1 MAIAATTAA
10 LASAGIGAG
19 ASLYGSKR
27 NRDSQRRAAE
37 QANIMAEDRT
47 ERSLAGLRPGYEQAM
62 QSQQFG
68 YGESDRINQ
77 EALERAMMMRGSTF
91 MPQMQAFEGG
101 NLAAQEANLA
111 SLPAMRA
118 AILGGTMPEMM
129 QPRSLPMDMSSLD
142 FLINPQ
148 AQQFRQMPNQQMP
161 RQQMMPNMQQMP
173 RGQRMQ
179 RDGMFADR
187 PQLQFNRVPFDMP

>member
-1 MAIAATTAA
+1 MGIEAAVI
-10 LASAGIGAG
+10 SAGIGAG

-27 NRDSQRRAAE
+27 NRDSQRRSAD
-37 QANIMAEDRT
+37 QANMMAEART
-47 ERSLAGLRPGYEQAM
+47 NRALAGLQPGFEQAM

-68 YGESDRINQ
+68 YDESNRMNQ
-77 EALERAMMMRGSTF
+77 EALEQAMMMRGNTF

-118 AILGGTMPEMM
+118 AILGGRMPDMM
-129 QPRSLPMDMSSLD
+129 QPRSLPIDMQALD

-148 AQQFRQMPNQQMP
+148 AQQFRRMPNQQMPNQQM
-161 RQQMMPNMQQMP
+161 MANMQQMP
-173 RGQRMQ
+173 RGQQMSRG
-179 RDGMFADR
+179 GMFEDERA
-187 PQLQFNRVPFDMP
+187 QMQFNRVPADMR